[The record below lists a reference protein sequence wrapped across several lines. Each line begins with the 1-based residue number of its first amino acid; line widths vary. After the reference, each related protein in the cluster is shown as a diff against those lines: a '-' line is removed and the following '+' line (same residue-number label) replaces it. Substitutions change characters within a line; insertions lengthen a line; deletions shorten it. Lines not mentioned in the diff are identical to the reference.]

1 MTDHGHDEESHAS
14 TGSGSASKGR
24 LSRRQV
30 MTASAVAAGVGLAS
44 IPARAGAA
52 AGGQA
57 VSLGVS
63 GTTTV
68 EFLAR
73 VTQSGDSGQSF
84 TSYGYLIRASNADD
98 SGLFVAGTSPSE
110 TTALLTAYATGDLRA
125 RVTDT
130 SITDMSVHSLDIV
143 GTMTVYQR
151 SQPGA
156 SFDDPSSFQVGTA
169 VASYDM
175 TLQDVLTVFMPG
187 RGLPTLTGDMLQTAA
202 ATLSGPLAGQ
212 KFGRPGAQLRF
223 FATGVGALTDAT
235 KPNSQLDIAG
245 NWSIE

>member
-1 MTDHGHDEESHAS
+1 MTDHGHNEESHAS
-14 TGSGSASKGR
+14 TGSGSARKGG

-44 IPARAGAA
+44 IPAQADAA

-68 EFLAR
+68 EFRGR
-73 VTQSGDSGQSF
+73 VTQTGDTGQSF
-84 TSYGYLIRASNADD
+84 TSYGYLTRASNADV
-98 SGLFVAGTSPSE
+98 SSLFADTAHNE
-110 TTALLTAYATGDLRA
+110 TTALLTAYATGNLMA
-125 RVTDT
+125 RVTDV
-130 SITDMSVHSLDIV
+130 SVASSVHSLDIV
-143 GTMTVYQR
+143 GTMTIYQR

-156 SFDDPSSFQVGTA
+156 SFDDPSSFQVGTP

-187 RGLPTLTGDMLQTAA
+187 QGLPTLTGDMLQTAS

-223 FATGVGALTDAT
+223 FATGLGALIDPV
-235 KPNSQLDIAG
+235 KLHSQLEIAG

>member
-1 MTDHGHDEESHAS
+1 MTDHSHDEESHAS
-14 TGSGSASKGR
+14 TGSGSASKGG

-30 MTASAVAAGVGLAS
+30 MTASAVAAGVGLAG
-44 IPARAGAA
+44 IPAQADAA

-68 EFLAR
+68 EFRGR
-73 VTQSGDSGQSF
+73 VTQSGSSGQSF

-98 SGLFVAGTSPSE
+98 SGLFAGTPPSE
-110 TTALLTAYATGDLRA
+110 TTALLTAYATGDLQA
-125 RVTDT
+125 RV
-130 SITDMSVHSLDIV
+130 TDMSVHSLDIV
-143 GTMTVYQR
+143 GTMTIYQR

-175 TLQDVLTVFMPG
+175 TLQDVLTVFAPG
-187 RGLPTLTGDMLQTAA
+187 QGLPTLTGDMLQTAA

-212 KFGRPGAQLRF
+212 KFGRPGARLRF
-223 FATGVGALTDAT
+223 FATGLGTLTDPA
-235 KPNSQLDIAG
+235 KPNSQLEIAG

>member
-14 TGSGSASKGR
+14 TGSGSASKGG

-44 IPARAGAA
+44 IPAQADAA

-68 EFLAR
+68 EFRGR
-73 VTQSGDSGQSF
+73 VTQSGDTGESF
-84 TSYGYLIRASNADD
+84 TSYGYLIRASNADE
-98 SGLFVAGTSPSE
+98 SGLFAGTPPSG
-110 TTALLTAYATGDLRA
+110 TTALESFALLTAYATGDLRA
-125 RVTDT
+125 RVTD
-130 SITDMSVHSLDIV
+130 MSVHSLDIV
-143 GTMTVYQR
+143 GTMTIYQR

-187 RGLPTLTGDMLQTAA
+187 QGLPTLTGDMLQTAA

-212 KFGRPGAQLRF
+212 RFGRPGARLRF
-223 FATGVGALTDAT
+223 FATGLGALIDPV
-235 KPNSQLDIAG
+235 KLHSQLEIAG

>member
-1 MTDHGHDEESHAS
+1 MTDHGHDEEGHAR
-14 TGSGSASKGR
+14 TGSRSASKGG

-44 IPARAGAA
+44 IPAQADAA

-68 EFLAR
+68 EFRGR

-84 TSYGYLIRASNADD
+84 TSYGYLFRASNAVD
-98 SGLFVAGTSPSE
+98 SGLFAGTPRSE
-110 TTALLTAYATGDLRA
+110 ATALLTAYATGDLLA

-130 SITDMSVHSLDIV
+130 SVSSSVHSLDIV
-143 GTMTVYQR
+143 GTMTIYQR
-151 SQPGA
+151 DQPGA
-156 SFDDPSSFQVGTA
+156 SFGDPSSFQVGTP

-175 TLQDVLTVFMPG
+175 TLQDVLTVIG
-187 RGLPTLTGDMLQTAA
+187 LDQGLPTLTGDMQQTAA

-212 KFGRPGAQLRF
+212 KFGRPGARLRF
-223 FATGVGALTDAT
+223 FATGLGAKTDPA
-235 KPNSQLDIAG
+235 PHSQLEIAG

>member
-1 MTDHGHDEESHAS
+1 MTDHGNNEESHA
-14 TGSGSASKGR
+14 TAGSGPAPKGG

-44 IPARAGAA
+44 IPARASAA

-68 EFLAR
+68 EFRGR
-73 VTQSGDSGQSF
+73 VTQSGDHGQSF

-98 SGLFVAGTSPSE
+98 SALFAGTPPTNE
-110 TTALLTAYATGDLRA
+110 TTALLTAYATGDLLA
-125 RVTDT
+125 RVTD
-130 SITDMSVHSLDIV
+130 MMVHALDIV
-143 GTMTVYQR
+143 GTMTIYQR
-151 SQPGA
+151 DQPGA
-156 SFDDPSSFQVGTA
+156 SFTDPSSFQVGTA

-175 TLQDVLTVFMPG
+175 TLQDVLTVFLPG
-187 RGLPTLTGDMLQTAA
+187 QGLPTLTGDMLQTDA

-212 KFGRPGAQLRF
+212 KFGRQGARLRF
-223 FATGVGALTDAT
+223 FATGLGSLTNAN
-235 KPNSQLDIAG
+235 PNSQLEIAG
-245 NWSIE
+245 NWSVE

>member
-1 MTDHGHDEESHAS
+1 MTDHGHNEERRAS
-14 TGSGSASKGR
+14 TGSGPASKGG

-68 EFLAR
+68 EFRGR
-73 VTQSGDSGQSF
+73 VTQSGSSGQSF
-84 TSYGYLIRASNADD
+84 TSYGYLIRASNADE
-98 SGLFVAGTSPSE
+98 SGLFAGPPLSE
-110 TTALLTAYATGDLRA
+110 TTALLTAYATGDLQA
-125 RVTDT
+125 RVTDV
-130 SITDMSVHSLDIV
+130 SVHSLDIV
-143 GTMTVYQR
+143 GTMTIYQR

-156 SFDDPSSFQVGTA
+156 SFDDPSSFQAGTA

-175 TLQDVLTVFMPG
+175 TLQDVLTVFAPG
-187 RGLPTLTGDMLQTAA
+187 QGLPTLTGDMLQTAA

-223 FATGVGALTDAT
+223 FATGLGTLTDPA
-235 KPNSQLDIAG
+235 KPNSQLEIAG

>member
-1 MTDHGHDEESHAS
+1 MTDHGHDEERHAS
-14 TGSGSASKGR
+14 TGSGAASKGR

-44 IPARAGAA
+44 IPARASAT

-57 VSLGVS
+57 VSLGER

-68 EFLAR
+68 EFRGR
-73 VTQSGDSGQSF
+73 VTQSGSAGQSF
-84 TSYGYLIRASNADD
+84 TSYGYLIRASNADEN
-98 SGLFVAGTSPSE
+98 GLFAGAPLSE
-110 TTALLTAYATGDLRA
+110 TTALLTAYAAGDLQA
-125 RVTDT
+125 RV
-130 SITDMSVHSLDIV
+130 TDMSVHSLDIV
-143 GTMTVYQR
+143 GTMTIYQR

-175 TLQDVLTVFMPG
+175 TLQDVLTVFAPG
-187 RGLPTLTGDMLQTAA
+187 HGLPTLTGDMLQRAA

-212 KFGRPGAQLRF
+212 KFGRQGAQLRF
-223 FATGVGALTDAT
+223 FATGLGTLTDAT
-235 KPNSQLDIAG
+235 KPNSQLEIAG

>member
-1 MTDHGHDEESHAS
+1 MTDHGHDEESHAR
-14 TGSGSASKGR
+14 TRSGPASKGR

-44 IPARAGAA
+44 IPAQADAT

-68 EFLAR
+68 EFRGR
-73 VTQSGDSGQSF
+73 VTQSGDTGQSF
-84 TSYGYLIRASNADD
+84 TSYGYLIRASNAAD
-98 SGLFVAGTSPSE
+98 SGLFAGAPPTNE
-110 TTALLTAYATGDLRA
+110 TTALLTAYATGDLLA
-125 RVTDT
+125 RVTDV
-130 SITDMSVHSLDIV
+130 SVHSLDIV
-143 GTMTVYQR
+143 GTMTIYQR

-156 SFDDPSSFQVGTA
+156 SFGDPSSFQVGTA

-187 RGLPTLTGDMLQTAA
+187 QGLPTLTGDMLQTAA

-212 KFGRPGAQLRF
+212 KFGRPGARLRF
-223 FATGVGALTDAT
+223 FATGLGAKTDPA
-235 KPNSQLDIAG
+235 PNSQLEIAG